1 MNEFDDEYGDWDAAY
16 VLGALGHEE
25 RKEYEAHLAK
35 CTPCSNSVTLLA
47 GIPGF
52 LGKIDSNDAINLMGG
67 ATPTPAVDRWDDSI
81 FIQKLAKRA
90 AQAQRTSRI
99 RNSLSLAAAVI
110 LCASIGLASSVLVH
124 KKSTVQSPSTQTA
137 SASWSLTNLQPQVM
151 SAALRITS
159 KSWGTHFDWSC
170 AYSKVAASWPATTRY
185 NLVLTDS
192 SGKKFIVAS
201 WSPSGAIAKGLSA
214 TTALSVNQIKKVEV
228 TVSGSPTPIIVGVKA

>member
-124 KKSTVQSPSTQTA
+124 QKSTVQSPSTQTA

>member
-99 RNSLSLAAAVI
+99 RN
-110 LCASIGLASSVLVH
+110 CASIGLASSVLVH
-124 KKSTVQSPSTQTA
+124 QKSTVQSPSTQTA